1 MSPSSPHAPSLRR
14 RLSSLF
20 GWAMDARFEE
30 KKALLKRVLLFT
42 DIPERERGLLVQ
54 ALFEKTYQEG
64 ETLFEEG
71 DIGRALF
78 LIETGSVELAKR
90 GRDGKQQQLAVAGPG
105 DFFGEMALL
114 EEMPRSAT
122 ARALETTNV
131 FLLYK
136 AKLDALL
143 ITRPRAGVPIL
154 RRLAQLLS
162 ARVRLASEKLVSG
175 AIVLKE

>member
-1 MSPSSPHAPSLRR
+1 MRKSLRR
-14 RLSSLF
+14 LF
-20 GWAMDARFEE
+20 GGWLLDPEFER
-30 KKALLKRVLLFT
+30 KKALLREGLLFKQ
-42 DIPERERGLLVQ
+42 IPERERGLLVQ

-78 LIETGSVELAKR
+78 IVETGSVELAKR
-90 GRDGKQQQLAVAGPG
+90 GRDGKPQQLAIAGPG

-122 ARALETTNV
+122 ARALEESRV

-143 ITRPRAGVPIL
+143 LSRPEAGVPIL

-162 ARVRLASEKLVSG
+162 ARVRIASEKLVSG

>member
-1 MSPSSPHAPSLRR
+1 MFDGFFLDREFERKKSLLRQ
-14 RLSSLF
+14 
-20 GWAMDARFEE
+20 
-30 KKALLKRVLLFT
+30 VLLFKE
-42 DIPERERGLLVQ
+42 IPERAMGLLVQ
-54 ALFEKTYQEG
+54 SLFEKTYQEG

-78 LIETGSVELAKR
+78 IIEAGSVELVKR
-90 GRDGKQQQLAVAGPG
+90 GRDGKPQQLAVAGPG

-122 ARALETTNV
+122 ARAVGEATV

-143 ITRPRAGVPIL
+143 LARPQAGVPIL

-162 ARVRLASEKLVSG
+162 ARVRLASERLVSG

>member
-1 MSPSSPHAPSLRR
+1 MKWFEAFFKDVEFRRKRRFLR
-14 RLSSLF
+14 
-20 GWAMDARFEE
+20 G
-30 KKALLKRVLLFT
+30 VLLFKE
-42 DIPERERGLLVQ
+42 IPDREMGGLVQ

-78 LIETGSVELAKR
+78 IVETGSVELLKR
-90 GRDGKQQQLAVAGPG
+90 GHDGTWQSLAVAQPG

-114 EEMPRSAT
+114 EELPRSAS
-122 ARALETTNV
+122 ARALEESKV
-131 FLLYK
+131 HLLYK

-143 ITRPRAGVPIL
+143 LSRPRVAVPVL

-162 ARVRLASEKLVSG
+162 ARVRLASEQLVSG
-175 AIVLKE
+175 AIVIQGKEG

>member
-1 MSPSSPHAPSLRR
+1 MKKK
-14 RLSSLF
+14 LSNLF
-20 GWAMDARFEE
+20 GAWILDARFEE
-30 KKALLKRVLLFT
+30 KKDLLKQVLLFS
-42 DIPERERGLLVQ
+42 DIPEHERGMLVQ

-71 DIGRALF
+71 DIGRGLF
-78 LIETGSVELAKR
+78 IVESGAVELTKR
-90 GRDGKQQQLAVAGPG
+90 GRDGRPQQLAVAGPG

-122 ARALETTNV
+122 ARALEETKI

-143 ITRPRAGVPIL
+143 LSRPRAGVPIL

-175 AIVLKE
+175 AIVLNKEQG